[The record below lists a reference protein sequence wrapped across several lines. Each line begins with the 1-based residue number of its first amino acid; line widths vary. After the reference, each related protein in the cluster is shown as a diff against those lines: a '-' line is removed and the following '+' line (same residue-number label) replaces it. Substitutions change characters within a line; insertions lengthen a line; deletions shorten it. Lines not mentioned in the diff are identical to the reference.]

1 MCLLKSTRMRVAEQD
16 ITCYKVIEIH
26 HLKDGRTVNQSYYQE
41 TKITFGTPIEA
52 CQKEPIEKLNNYN
65 VLEGEVVH
73 AYRDSQSPQKRI
85 YQFTECTISW
95 PHPYSKSVDIALIEC
110 TIPAGTFYC
119 MGIDLH
125 RIPNY
130 GALTVVPNRV
140 IKILA
145 TIDV

>member
-1 MCLLKSTRMRVAEQD
+1 MCLLKSTKMRVAEQD

-41 TKITFGTPIEA
+41 TKITFGTPIKASQE
-52 CQKEPIEKLNNYN
+52 EPIEELNKHKA
-65 VLEGEVVH
+65 LDGQVVH
-73 AYRDSQSPQKRI
+73 AYRDSHFHQERTN
-85 YQFTECTISW
+85 QFMECTIAW
-95 PHPYSKSVDIALIEC
+95 PHPYSKTVDIALIEC

-130 GALTVVPNRV
+130 GALTIVPNKV

>member
-1 MCLLKSTRMRVAEQD
+1 MRVAEQD

-41 TKITFGTPIEA
+41 TRITFGTPIKALQE
-52 CQKEPIEKLNNYN
+52 EPIEKLNKCKA
-65 VLEGEVVH
+65 LDGQVVH
-73 AYRDSQSPQKRI
+73 AYRSSRSPQKLTK
-85 YQFTECTISW
+85 QLKECTISW
-95 PHPYSKSVDIALIEC
+95 PHPYSKAIVIALIEC

-119 MGIDLH
+119 TGVDLH
-125 RIPNY
+125 EMRNY
-130 GALTVVPNRV
+130 GALTIVPNKI

>member
-1 MCLLKSTRMRVAEQD
+1 MCLIRSTKMRVAEQD

-41 TKITFGTPIEA
+41 TKITFGTPINASQE
-52 CQKEPIEKLNNYN
+52 EPIEELNKCKA
-65 VLEGEVVH
+65 LDGQVVH
-73 AYRDSQSPQKRI
+73 AYRNLYSPQERI
-85 YQFTECTISW
+85 NQLMECTISW

-119 MGIDLH
+119 MGVDLY
-125 RIPNY
+125 RMPNY
-130 GALTVVPNRV
+130 GALTIVPNRV